1 MDMIRYAAPARHNPA
16 ASGGHPQAKSTGRDD
31 MLFIRILA
39 MILGALAIAA
49 GLLFV
54 CQGTGVVLW
63 PADSFML
70 SDRAWAVRG
79 AVLTVVGGIIVWLA
93 RRG

>member
-1 MDMIRYAAPARHNPA
+1 
-16 ASGGHPQAKSTGRDD
+16 

-39 MILGALAIAA
+39 MILGVLAIAA

-54 CQGTGVVLW
+54 GQGTGVVLW

-70 SDRAWAVRG
+70 ADRAWAIRG
-79 AVLTVVGGIIVWLA
+79 AVLTVVGGIVVWLA

>member
-1 MDMIRYAAPARHNPA
+1 
-16 ASGGHPQAKSTGRDD
+16 
-31 MLFIRILA
+31 MLFIRIIATL
-39 MILGALAIAA
+39 LGLLAILA

-54 CQGTGVVLW
+54 GQGTGVVLW

-70 SDRAWAVRG
+70 ADRAWAVRG
-79 AVLTVVGGIIVWLA
+79 AVLAAVGGIVVWLA